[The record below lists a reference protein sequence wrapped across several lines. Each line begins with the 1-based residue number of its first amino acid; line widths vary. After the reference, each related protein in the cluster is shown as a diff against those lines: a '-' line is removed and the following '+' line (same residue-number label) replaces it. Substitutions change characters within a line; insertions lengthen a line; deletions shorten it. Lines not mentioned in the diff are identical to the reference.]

1 MAAQVSS
8 AGLATH
14 HYASPTPGDPGYPAH
29 AARVA
34 SGAPQAQGQG
44 EGQGEG
50 PGEGPG
56 QVQGWGDRVP
66 GPPAAVATD
75 PSGSESEAR
84 RPAGYAYSYTFAGGR
99 MVNALS
105 GARGGGNGSGSGGAS
120 GGVERHGQPG
130 ARARAAAEGG
140 APAPAGGPCLGP
152 GPSPAPQN
160 AAAGRPTALP
170 GLGVPGAAVQLLL

>member
-1 MAAQVSS
+1 MATQVSS

-34 SGAPQAQGQG
+34 IGAAQAQ
-44 EGQGEG
+44 GQGEG
-50 PGEGPG
+50 PGEGPE
-56 QVQGWGDRVP
+56 QVQGCGNRVA

-75 PSGSESEAR
+75 PSGSESEPR
-84 RPAGYAYSYTFAGGR
+84 RPPSYANGYHAFAGGR
-99 MVNALS
+99 MVNAVS
-105 GARGGGNGSGSGGAS
+105 GARGDGSGSGSGGAS

-130 ARARAAAEGG
+130 VRASAAAEGG

-152 GPSPAPQN
+152 GPSPAPHN
-160 AAAGRPTALP
+160 AAAGLPTALP